1 MFICYVF
8 LEDLAYHLQVSGH
21 KKIDYCIYI
30 PNFMFLSSQLTTF
43 EVWSFVE
50 NIAGLSNGYGI

>member
-21 KKIDYCIYI
+21 KKRDYCIYI

-50 NIAGLSNGYGI
+50 NTAGLSNGYGI